1 MLPWRLSSF
10 VSPTHPLSL
19 GCAHASQGA
28 GAKWV
33 ALPLTLLLNISYRAD
48 NQQQALYA
56 QLQQQQMQRKIDKT
70 QEQCRKKLIE
80 VHNGYTTVT
89 FAAWLVRIIISLG
102 WHPG

>member
-1 MLPWRLSSF
+1 MQEYLLRTKFGFGENILLMVDNHTDPLRRPTRSARL
-10 VSPTHPLSL
+10 
-19 GCAHASQGA
+19 
-28 GAKWV
+28 W
-33 ALPLTLLLNISYRAD
+33 
-48 NQQQALYA
+48 
-56 QLQQQQMQRKIDKT
+56 QQQMQRKIDKT